1 MIGYIIGIIMGLYFK
16 ISIVFFYIPIAVVYG
31 IRKILRKN
39 GTKIKREKKLKLFSI
54 KRYFRYF
61 KLIFNSKV
69 ILCIIIFSII
79 SNVIVIFKNKKY
91 ENFYQKD
98 GNQLRGEAIVVS
110 NREEKE
116 YCWVYK
122 VRILSLNENPK
133 YKNMDFY
140 IKIDKKSTSY
150 LEYGDK
156 INFLGEFLEPVQR
169 RNFFGFDYKQ
179 YLKTLRIYG
188 TIKIESLKILS
199 KNKINPIFQFS
210 NQLSL
215 KIGQKIDSIL
225 DEEKSAIVKGIL
237 LGDSSQI
244 NEDIYEQFKISNI
257 SHILAVSGMHVTYL
271 ISGIYLLFKPM
282 IGKRKT
288 EFITIFFMILY
299 LLITVFSPSVVRA
312 CIMGMLLIGSNL
324 SYRKNDFWNSIAF
337 SLLCILVYN
346 PFLLLNIGL
355 QFSYFG
361 TIGIVVFYKNIFNF
375 LKSIKIKKTR
385 KKYRLNRKFILIMK
399 KVKEILSV
407 TISAQLAILP
417 IMLYHFNLFG
427 TYFFISNLFINIII
441 GPIILLSVT
450 IIIFSFLFMPIAKTI
465 LPILNLGIQ
474 ILIFISN
481 LSKLPLSKIYFV
493 TPKIG
498 FIMLYYFLFI
508 ILNFVY
514 KLYNSKKLNS
524 TQIRIR
530 NLIAVA
536 KYKFLKKKKRYLNI
550 IIIVCTSIIFINFIP
565 QKLKIHF
572 VDVGQGDCTFIETPQ
587 KKTIL
592 IDGGGSNSKEFDVGK
607 NTLLPYILDKGYTK
621 IDYIFISHFDQDHVG
636 RFTICYGRNK
646 SRDSNY
652 RKAI

>member
-1 MIGYIIGIIMGLYFK
+1 
-16 ISIVFFYIPIAVVYG
+16 
-31 IRKILRKN
+31 
-39 GTKIKREKKLKLFSI
+39 
-54 KRYFRYF
+54 
-61 KLIFNSKV
+61 
-69 ILCIIIFSII
+69 
-79 SNVIVIFKNKKY
+79 
-91 ENFYQKD
+91 
-98 GNQLRGEAIVVS
+98 
-110 NREEKE
+110 
-116 YCWVYK
+116 
-122 VRILSLNENPK
+122 
-133 YKNMDFY
+133 
-140 IKIDKKSTSY
+140 
-150 LEYGDK
+150 
-156 INFLGEFLEPVQR
+156 
-169 RNFFGFDYKQ
+169 
-179 YLKTLRIYG
+179 
-188 TIKIESLKILS
+188 
-199 KNKINPIFQFS
+199 
-210 NQLSL
+210 
-215 KIGQKIDSIL
+215 
-225 DEEKSAIVKGIL
+225 
-237 LGDSSQI
+237 
-244 NEDIYEQFKISNI
+244 
-257 SHILAVSGMHVTYL
+257 
-271 ISGIYLLFKPM
+271 
-282 IGKRKT
+282 
-288 EFITIFFMILY
+288 
-299 LLITVFSPSVVRA
+299 
-312 CIMGMLLIGSNL
+312 
-324 SYRKNDFWNSIAF
+324 
-337 SLLCILVYN
+337 
-346 PFLLLNIGL
+346 
-355 QFSYFG
+355 
-361 TIGIVVFYKNIFNF
+361 
-375 LKSIKIKKTR
+375 
-385 KKYRLNRKFILIMK
+385 MK
-399 KVKEILSV
+399 KVKEKLSV

-652 RKAI
+652 RKAIRFIREL